1 MGDMLATGLSG
12 KNNTSQAPVDAL
24 KKSSSTYYG
33 FLHLGCGRS
42 GDIVRDMEQST

>member
-12 KNNTSQAPVDAL
+12 KINRWQAPVDAL

-33 FLHLGCGRS
+33 FFH
-42 GDIVRDMEQST
+42 